1 MELSTGR
8 VVVSRVAFCRAAGL
22 FKDASGQ
29 VFLLSLSGG
38 TLSRFELWRVSD
50 DLRLTLLGWLPYP
63 ERPSRRQDS
72 FVGAAV
78 AVAPVP
84 SDNEAWIADAN
95 HVLLVDLANGKLL
108 ASWAGPSDNEGNIT
122 SLAMAGA
129 SGPLYATFCGPVIQ
143 NPPGCGQIVEI
154 NPREGSIEAVRH
166 YQGIV
171 WYGRY
176 ETVAT
181 PAGVWLSLGGG
192 GNGIFLELFSKAGL
206 KPVSNGGTDNLSGSL
221 GSFDLM
227 ADGDVAWAA
236 PSGALLCF
244 STGTSEKVRYTV
256 AFAGGVLAEDIGHPF
271 GIDQKSNDVL
281 LTDGLSDV
289 IAVRIPKACAALSTV
304 PSKKPTGSQVQVLA
318 QLDFVG
324 A

>member
-1 MELSTGR
+1 
-8 VVVSRVAFCRAAGL
+8 
-22 FKDASGQ
+22 
-29 VFLLSLSGG
+29 
-38 TLSRFELWRVSD
+38 
-50 DLRLTLLGWLPYP
+50 
-63 ERPSRRQDS
+63 
-72 FVGAAV
+72 
-78 AVAPVP
+78 
-84 SDNEAWIADAN
+84 
-95 HVLLVDLANGKLL
+95 
-108 ASWAGPSDNEGNIT
+108 
-122 SLAMAGA
+122 MAGA
-129 SGPLYATFCGPVIQ
+129 SGRFTRRSAARSSRTR
-143 NPPGCGQIVEI
+143 PGADKIVEI
-154 NPREGSIEAVRH
+154 NPREGSIEAVRR

-318 QLDFVG
+318 QLDFVEHEPLFREHAASAVG
-324 A
+324 L